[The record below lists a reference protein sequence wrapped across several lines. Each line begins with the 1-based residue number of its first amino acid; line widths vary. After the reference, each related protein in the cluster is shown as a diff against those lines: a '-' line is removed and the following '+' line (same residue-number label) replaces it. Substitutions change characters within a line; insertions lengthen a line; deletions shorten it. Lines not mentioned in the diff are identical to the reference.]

1 MSVYVLFAIVLFFI
15 GTLIKSYRAIFI
27 LYPYINKPVKPYFR
41 SAFIGFL
48 IDFIFPFRISDFVRT
63 FYFSRLTKTSFRMSL
78 SLAFIERVFDLILAF
93 FILLFFNIKS
103 ISILSLFIF
112 SMSIFLFCNS
122 KILKK
127 IYYLTVS
134 IFNDSIKSFL
144 LGFYWALYRLKI
156 ELIDNRKK
164 LLIFSSLSVF
174 MWIFNIFS
182 VIILKLAIKDISL
195 SELIL
200 HQFTDLTSAG
210 IIKSLY
216 TFKGIDLANYIIYL
230 TAPNIIIFMISFL
243 PFKEKDKKHYLKII
257 PFASNDIS
265 IPFFK
270 YYFNNKYSKN
280 DEAYYNM
287 TNDCAII
294 KDLSAASEAKTYL
307 MQDKDNKLFIRKI
320 ALADASIKLKSQF
333 EWLNK
338 NQNLPLPKILNS
350 IDKDNLFSYDMEYF
364 ANGETFF
371 TAIHYIEAN
380 NSFEIIKEIIDR
392 LNTNYLNCEKLD
404 NNKIIN
410 SIYKEHILN
419 NINFICSNPKYKDI
433 AKYEY
438 ITVNNKKLPNILN
451 MLEKLKY
458 FHFSLKH
465 DISYIHGD
473 LTIENILVDSNKNY
487 VIIDPA
493 PRYNNVF
500 AEYSKLFQSLHGK
513 YEYVKGLDN
522 FLVEKNNI
530 EYPDYSTLKYNE
542 IFNLL
547 KNYIKD
553 KFGTLELKII
563 YFYEAICYIRAM
575 GYMIK
580 LNKKNSILML
590 ALAGL
595 ALEEWSKL

>member
-1 MSVYVLFAIVLFFI
+1 MSVYVLFAIILFFI
-15 GTLIKSYRAIFI
+15 GTLIKSYRAIYI
-27 LYPYINKPVKPYFR
+27 LYPYINKPIKPYFR

-48 IDFIFPFRISDFVRT
+48 IDFIFPFRISDLVRT

-103 ISILSLFIF
+103 ISILLLFIF

-127 IYYLTVS
+127 IYYLIVS

-164 LLIFSSLSVF
+164 LLIFSLLSVF

-182 VIILKLAIKDISL
+182 VIVLKSAIKDINL

-216 TFKGIDLANYIIYL
+216 TFKGIDLTNYIIYL
-230 TAPNIIIFMISFL
+230 TIPNIIIFIISFL
-243 PFKEKDKKHYLKII
+243 PFKEKDKKYYLKII

-320 ALADASIKLKSQF
+320 ALAEASIKLKLQF

-338 NQNLPLPKILNS
+338 NQNLPLPKIFNS
-350 IDKDNLFSYDMEYF
+350 VDKDNLFSYDMEYF

-371 TAIHYIEAN
+371 TAIHYFSVEKSLKTLNEILNSLNKSYITIN
-380 NSFEIIKEIIDR
+380 NDNKYYNNLF
-392 LNTNYLNCEKLD
+392 YEKY
-404 NNKIIN
+404 IN
-410 SIYKEHILN
+410 N
-419 NINFICSNPKYKDI
+419 NINISLSNLQIKYLQKYDNFFVNDI
-433 AKYEY
+433 E
-438 ITVNNKKLPNILN
+438 VPNILN
-451 MLEKLKY
+451 LNEKLKLY
-458 FHFSLKH
+458 NSNLNY
-465 DISYIHGD
+465 DIKNIHGD
-473 LTIENILVDSNKNY
+473 LTIENILVDTNGNY
-487 VIIDPA
+487 IIIDPS
-493 PRYNNVF
+493 PMYNNIF

-513 YEYVKGLDN
+513 YEYLKN
-522 FLVEKNNI
+522 SNSWSIEKNSI
-530 EYPDYSTLKYNE
+530 KYADYSTQKYLD
-542 IFNLL
+542 IF
-547 KNYIKD
+547 NYIKQFIVD
-553 KFGTLELKII
+553 NYGNEGLKAT
-563 YFYEAICYIRAM
+563 YFYEAVCHLRTLS
-575 GYMIK
+575 YMVR
-580 LNKKNSILML
+580 LNKNNSILML
-590 ALAGL
+590 ALSGL
-595 ALEEWSKL
+595 ALNEWSKL

>member
-1 MSVYVLFAIVLFFI
+1 MSVYVLFAIILFFI
-15 GTLIKSYRAIFI
+15 GTLIKSYRAIYI
-27 LYPYINKPVKPYFR
+27 LYPYINKPIKPYFR

-48 IDFIFPFRISDFVRT
+48 IDFIFPFRISDLVRT

-103 ISILSLFIF
+103 ISILLLFIF

-127 IYYLTVS
+127 IYYLIVS

-164 LLIFSSLSVF
+164 LLIFSLLSVF

-182 VIILKLAIKDISL
+182 VIVLKSAIKDINL

-230 TAPNIIIFMISFL
+230 TIPNIIIFIISFM
-243 PFKEKDKKHYLKII
+243 PFKEKDKKYYLKII

-320 ALADASIKLKSQF
+320 ALAEASIKLKLQF

-338 NQNLPLPKILNS
+338 NQNLPLPKIFNS
-350 IDKDNLFSYDMEYF
+350 VDKDNLFSYDMEYF

-371 TAIHYIEAN
+371 TAIHYFSVEKSLKTLNEILNSLNKSYITIN
-380 NSFEIIKEIIDR
+380 NDNKYYNNLF
-392 LNTNYLNCEKLD
+392 YEKY
-404 NNKIIN
+404 IN
-410 SIYKEHILN
+410 N
-419 NINFICSNPKYKDI
+419 NINISLSNLQIKYLQKYDNFFVNDI
-433 AKYEY
+433 E
-438 ITVNNKKLPNILN
+438 VPNILN
-451 MLEKLKY
+451 LNEYLKLY
-458 FHFSLKH
+458 NSNLNY
-465 DISYIHGD
+465 DIKNIHGD
-473 LTIENILVDSNKNY
+473 LTIENILVDTNGNY
-487 VIIDPA
+487 IIIDPS
-493 PRYNNVF
+493 PMYNNIF

-513 YEYVKGLDN
+513 YEYLKN
-522 FLVEKNNI
+522 SNSWSIEKNSI
-530 EYPDYSTLKYNE
+530 KYADYSTQKYSD
-542 IFNLL
+542 IF
-547 KNYIKD
+547 NYIKQFIVD
-553 KFGTLELKII
+553 NYGNEGLKAT
-563 YFYEAICYIRAM
+563 YFYESVCHLRTLS
-575 GYMIK
+575 YMVR
-580 LNKKNSILML
+580 LNKNNSVLML
-590 ALAGL
+590 ALSGL
-595 ALEEWSKL
+595 ALNEWSKL

>member
-1 MSVYVLFAIVLFFI
+1 MSVYVLFAIILFFI
-15 GTLIKSYRAIFI
+15 GTLIKSYRAIYI
-27 LYPYINKPVKPYFR
+27 LYPYINKPIKPYFR

-48 IDFIFPFRISDFVRT
+48 IDFIFPFRISDLVRT

-103 ISILSLFIF
+103 ISILLLFIF

-127 IYYLTVS
+127 IYYLIVS

-164 LLIFSSLSVF
+164 LLIFSLLSVF

-182 VIILKLAIKDISL
+182 VIVLKSAMKDINL

-216 TFKGIDLANYIIYL
+216 TFNGIDLANYIIYL
-230 TAPNIIIFMISFL
+230 TIPNIIIFIISFM
-243 PFKEKDKKHYLKII
+243 PFKEKDKKYYLKII

-320 ALADASIKLKSQF
+320 ALAEASIKLKLQF

-338 NQNLPLPKILNS
+338 NQNLPLPKIFNS
-350 IDKDNLFSYDMEYF
+350 VDKDNLFSYDMEYF

-371 TAIHYIEAN
+371 TAIHYFSVEKSLKTLNEILNSLNKSYITIN
-380 NSFEIIKEIIDR
+380 NDNKYYNNLF
-392 LNTNYLNCEKLD
+392 YEKY
-404 NNKIIN
+404 IN
-410 SIYKEHILN
+410 N
-419 NINFICSNPKYKDI
+419 NINISLSNLQIKYLQKYDNFFVNDI
-433 AKYEY
+433 E
-438 ITVNNKKLPNILN
+438 VPNILN
-451 MLEKLKY
+451 LNEYLKLY
-458 FHFSLKH
+458 NSNLNY
-465 DISYIHGD
+465 DIKNIHGD
-473 LTIENILVDSNKNY
+473 LTIENILVDTNGNY
-487 VIIDPA
+487 IIIDPS
-493 PRYNNVF
+493 PMYNNIF

-513 YEYVKGLDN
+513 YEYLKN
-522 FLVEKNNI
+522 SNSWSIEKNSI
-530 EYPDYSTLKYNE
+530 KYADYSTQKYSD
-542 IFNLL
+542 IF
-547 KNYIKD
+547 NYIKQFIVD
-553 KFGTLELKII
+553 NYGNEGLKAT
-563 YFYEAICYIRAM
+563 YFYEAVCHLRTLS
-575 GYMIK
+575 YMVR
-580 LNKKNSILML
+580 LNKNNSILML
-590 ALAGL
+590 ALSGL
-595 ALEEWSKL
+595 ALNEWSKL

>member
-1 MSVYVLFAIVLFFI
+1 MSVYVLFAIILFFI
-15 GTLIKSYRAIFI
+15 GTLIKSYRAIYI
-27 LYPYINKPVKPYFR
+27 LYPYINKPIKPYFR

-48 IDFIFPFRISDFVRT
+48 IDFIFPFRISDLVRT

-103 ISILSLFIF
+103 ISILLLFIF

-127 IYYLTVS
+127 IYYLIVS

-164 LLIFSSLSVF
+164 LLIFSLLSVF

-182 VIILKLAIKDISL
+182 VIVLKSAIKDINL

-216 TFKGIDLANYIIYL
+216 TFNGIDLANYIIYL
-230 TAPNIIIFMISFL
+230 TIPNIIIFIISFM
-243 PFKEKDKKHYLKII
+243 PFKEKDKKYYLKII

-320 ALADASIKLKSQF
+320 ALAEASIKLKLQF

-338 NQNLPLPKILNS
+338 NQNLPLPKIFNS
-350 IDKDNLFSYDMEYF
+350 VDKDNLFSYDMEYF

-371 TAIHYIEAN
+371 TAIHYFSVEKSLKTLNEILNSLNKSYITIN
-380 NSFEIIKEIIDR
+380 NDNKYYNNLF
-392 LNTNYLNCEKLD
+392 YEKY
-404 NNKIIN
+404 IN
-410 SIYKEHILN
+410 N
-419 NINFICSNPKYKDI
+419 NINISLSNLQIKYLQKYDNFFVNDI
-433 AKYEY
+433 E
-438 ITVNNKKLPNILN
+438 VPNILN
-451 MLEKLKY
+451 LNEKLKLY
-458 FHFSLKH
+458 NSNLNY
-465 DISYIHGD
+465 DIKNIHGD
-473 LTIENILVDSNKNY
+473 LTIENILVDTNGNY
-487 VIIDPA
+487 IIIDPS
-493 PRYNNVF
+493 PMYNNIF

-513 YEYVKGLDN
+513 YEYLKN
-522 FLVEKNNI
+522 SNSWSIEKNSI
-530 EYPDYSTLKYNE
+530 KYADYSTQKYSD
-542 IFNLL
+542 IF
-547 KNYIKD
+547 NYIKQFIVD
-553 KFGTLELKII
+553 NYGNEGLKAT
-563 YFYEAICYIRAM
+563 YFYEAVCHLRTLS
-575 GYMIK
+575 YMVR
-580 LNKKNSILML
+580 LNKNNSVLML
-590 ALAGL
+590 ALSGL
-595 ALEEWSKL
+595 ALNEWSKL

>member
-1 MSVYVLFAIVLFFI
+1 MSVYVLFAIILFFI
-15 GTLIKSYRAIFI
+15 GTLIKSYRAIYI
-27 LYPYINKPVKPYFR
+27 LYPYINKPIKPYFR

-48 IDFIFPFRISDFVRT
+48 IDFIFPFRISDLVRT
-63 FYFSRLTKTSFRMSL
+63 FYFLRLTKTSFRMSL

-103 ISILSLFIF
+103 ISILLLFIF

-127 IYYLTVS
+127 IYYLIVS

-164 LLIFSSLSVF
+164 LLIFSLLSVF

-182 VIILKLAIKDISL
+182 VIVLKSAIKDINL

-230 TAPNIIIFMISFL
+230 TIPNIIIFIISFM
-243 PFKEKDKKHYLKII
+243 PFKEKDKKYYLKII

-320 ALADASIKLKSQF
+320 ALAEASIKLKLQF

-338 NQNLPLPKILNS
+338 NQNLPLPKIFNS
-350 IDKDNLFSYDMEYF
+350 VDKDNLFSYDMEYF

-371 TAIHYIEAN
+371 TAIHYFSVEKSLKTLNEILNSLNKSYITIN
-380 NSFEIIKEIIDR
+380 NDNKYYNNLF
-392 LNTNYLNCEKLD
+392 YEKY
-404 NNKIIN
+404 IN
-410 SIYKEHILN
+410 N
-419 NINFICSNPKYKDI
+419 NINISLSNLQIKYLQKYDNFFVNDI
-433 AKYEY
+433 E
-438 ITVNNKKLPNILN
+438 VPNILN
-451 MLEKLKY
+451 LNEKLKLY
-458 FHFSLKH
+458 NSNLNY
-465 DISYIHGD
+465 DIKNIHGD
-473 LTIENILVDSNKNY
+473 LTIENILVDTNGNY
-487 VIIDPA
+487 IIIDPS
-493 PRYNNVF
+493 PMYNNIF

-513 YEYVKGLDN
+513 YEYLKN
-522 FLVEKNNI
+522 SNSWSIEKNSI
-530 EYPDYSTLKYNE
+530 KYADYSTQKYSD
-542 IFNLL
+542 IF
-547 KNYIKD
+547 NYIKQFIVD
-553 KFGTLELKII
+553 NYGNEGLKAT
-563 YFYEAICYIRAM
+563 YFYEAVCHLRTLS
-575 GYMIK
+575 YMVR
-580 LNKKNSILML
+580 LNKNNSVLML
-590 ALAGL
+590 ALSGL
-595 ALEEWSKL
+595 ALNEWSKL

>member
-1 MSVYVLFAIVLFFI
+1 MSVYVLFAIILFFI
-15 GTLIKSYRAIFI
+15 GTLIKSYRAIYV
-27 LYPYINKPVKPYFR
+27 LYPYINKPIKPYFR

-48 IDFIFPFRISDFVRT
+48 IDFIFPFRISDLVRT

-103 ISILSLFIF
+103 ISILLLFIF

-127 IYYLTVS
+127 IYYLIVS

-164 LLIFSSLSVF
+164 LLIFSLLSVF

-182 VIILKLAIKDISL
+182 VIVLKSAIKDINL

-230 TAPNIIIFMISFL
+230 TIPNIIIFIISFM
-243 PFKEKDKKHYLKII
+243 PFKEKDKKYYLKII

-320 ALADASIKLKSQF
+320 ALAEASIKLKLQF

-338 NQNLPLPKILNS
+338 NQNLPLPKIFNS
-350 IDKDNLFSYDMEYF
+350 VDKDNLFSYDMEYF

-371 TAIHYIEAN
+371 TAIHYFSVEKSLKTLNEILNSLNKSYITIN
-380 NSFEIIKEIIDR
+380 NDNKYYNNLF
-392 LNTNYLNCEKLD
+392 YEKY
-404 NNKIIN
+404 IN
-410 SIYKEHILN
+410 N
-419 NINFICSNPKYKDI
+419 NINISLSNLQIKYLQKCDNFFVNDI
-433 AKYEY
+433 E
-438 ITVNNKKLPNILN
+438 VPNILN
-451 MLEKLKY
+451 LNEYLKLY
-458 FHFSLKH
+458 NSNLNY
-465 DISYIHGD
+465 DIKNIHGD
-473 LTIENILVDSNKNY
+473 LTIENILVDTNGNY
-487 VIIDPA
+487 IIIDPS
-493 PRYNNVF
+493 PMYNNIF

-513 YEYVKGLDN
+513 YEYVKSLDN
-522 FLVEKNNI
+522 FLVEQNNI

>member
-1 MSVYVLFAIVLFFI
+1 MSVYVLFAIILFFI
-15 GTLIKSYRAIFI
+15 GTLIKSYRAIYI
-27 LYPYINKPVKPYFR
+27 LYPYINKPIKPYFR

-48 IDFIFPFRISDFVRT
+48 IDFIFPFRISDLVRT

-103 ISILSLFIF
+103 ISILLLFIF
-112 SMSIFLFCNS
+112 SMYIFLFCNS

-127 IYYLTVS
+127 IYYLIVS

-164 LLIFSSLSVF
+164 LLIFSLLSVF

-182 VIILKLAIKDISL
+182 VIVLKSAIKDINL

-230 TAPNIIIFMISFL
+230 TIPNIIIFIISFM
-243 PFKEKDKKHYLKII
+243 PFKEKDKKYYLKII

-320 ALADASIKLKSQF
+320 ALAEASIKLKLQF

-338 NQNLPLPKILNS
+338 NQNLPLPKIFNS
-350 IDKDNLFSYDMEYF
+350 VDKDNLFSYDMEYF

-371 TAIHYIEAN
+371 TAIHYFSVEKSLKTLNEILNSLNKSYITIN
-380 NSFEIIKEIIDR
+380 NDNKYYNNLF
-392 LNTNYLNCEKLD
+392 YEKY
-404 NNKIIN
+404 IN
-410 SIYKEHILN
+410 N
-419 NINFICSNPKYKDI
+419 NINISLSNLQIKYLQKYDNFFVNDI
-433 AKYEY
+433 E
-438 ITVNNKKLPNILN
+438 VPNILN
-451 MLEKLKY
+451 LNEYLKLY
-458 FHFSLKH
+458 NSNLNY
-465 DISYIHGD
+465 DIKNIHGD
-473 LTIENILVDSNKNY
+473 LTIENILVDTNGNY
-487 VIIDPA
+487 IIIDPS
-493 PRYNNVF
+493 PIYNNIF

-513 YEYVKGLDN
+513 YEYLKN
-522 FLVEKNNI
+522 SNSWSIEKNSI
-530 EYPDYSTLKYNE
+530 KYADYSTQKYSD
-542 IFNLL
+542 IF
-547 KNYIKD
+547 NYIKQFIVD
-553 KFGTLELKII
+553 NYGNEGLKTT
-563 YFYEAICYIRAM
+563 YFYEAVCHLRTLS
-575 GYMIK
+575 YMVR
-580 LNKKNSILML
+580 LNKNNSVLML
-590 ALAGL
+590 ALSGL
-595 ALEEWSKL
+595 ALNEWSKL

>member
-1 MSVYVLFAIVLFFI
+1 MSVYVLFAIILFFI
-15 GTLIKSYRAIFI
+15 GTLIKSYRAIYI
-27 LYPYINKPVKPYFR
+27 LYPYINKPIKPYFR

-48 IDFIFPFRISDFVRT
+48 IDFIFPFRISDLVRT

-103 ISILSLFIF
+103 ISILLLFIF

-127 IYYLTVS
+127 IYYLIVS

-144 LGFYWALYRLKI
+144 LGFYWALYRLKT

-164 LLIFSSLSVF
+164 LLIFSLLSVF

-182 VIILKLAIKDISL
+182 VIVLKSAIKDINL

-230 TAPNIIIFMISFL
+230 TIPNIIIFIISFL
-243 PFKEKDKKHYLKII
+243 PFKEKDKKYYLKII

-320 ALADASIKLKSQF
+320 ALAEASIKLKLQF

-338 NQNLPLPKILNS
+338 NQNLPLPKIFNS
-350 IDKDNLFSYDMEYF
+350 VDKDNLFSYDMEYF

-371 TAIHYIEAN
+371 TAIHYFSVEKSLKTLNEILNSLNKSYITIN
-380 NSFEIIKEIIDR
+380 NDNKYYNNLF
-392 LNTNYLNCEKLD
+392 YEKY
-404 NNKIIN
+404 IN
-410 SIYKEHILN
+410 N
-419 NINFICSNPKYKDI
+419 NINISLSNLQIKYLQKYDNFFVNDI
-433 AKYEY
+433 E
-438 ITVNNKKLPNILN
+438 VPNILN
-451 MLEKLKY
+451 LNEKLKLY
-458 FHFSLKH
+458 NSNLNY
-465 DISYIHGD
+465 DIKNIHGD
-473 LTIENILVDSNKNY
+473 LTIENILVDTNGNY
-487 VIIDPA
+487 IIIDPS
-493 PRYNNVF
+493 PMYNNIF

-513 YEYVKGLDN
+513 YEYLKN
-522 FLVEKNNI
+522 SNSWSIEKNSI
-530 EYPDYSTLKYNE
+530 KYADYSTQKYLD
-542 IFNLL
+542 IF
-547 KNYIKD
+547 NYIKQFIVD
-553 KFGTLELKII
+553 NYGNEGLKAT
-563 YFYEAICYIRAM
+563 YFYEAVCHLRTLS
-575 GYMIK
+575 YMVR
-580 LNKKNSILML
+580 LNKNNSILML
-590 ALAGL
+590 ALSGL
-595 ALEEWSKL
+595 ALNEWSKL

>member
-1 MSVYVLFAIVLFFI
+1 MSVYVLFAIILFFI
-15 GTLIKSYRAIFI
+15 GTLIKSYRAIYI
-27 LYPYINKPVKPYFR
+27 LYPYINKPIKPYFR

-48 IDFIFPFRISDFVRT
+48 IDFIFPFRISDLVRT

-103 ISILSLFIF
+103 ISILLLFIF

-127 IYYLTVS
+127 IYYLIVS

-156 ELIDNRKK
+156 ELIGNRKK
-164 LLIFSSLSVF
+164 LLIFSLLSVF

-182 VIILKLAIKDISL
+182 VIVLKSAIKDINL

-230 TAPNIIIFMISFL
+230 TIPNIIIFIISFM
-243 PFKEKDKKHYLKII
+243 PFKEKDKKYYLKII

-320 ALADASIKLKSQF
+320 ALAEASIKLKLQF

-338 NQNLPLPKILNS
+338 NQNLPLPKIFNS
-350 IDKDNLFSYDMEYF
+350 VDKDNLFSYDMEYF

-371 TAIHYIEAN
+371 TAIHYFSVEKSLKTLNEILNSLNKSYITIN
-380 NSFEIIKEIIDR
+380 NDNKYYNNLF
-392 LNTNYLNCEKLD
+392 YEKY
-404 NNKIIN
+404 IN
-410 SIYKEHILN
+410 N
-419 NINFICSNPKYKDI
+419 NINISLSNLQIKYLQKYDNFFVNDI
-433 AKYEY
+433 E
-438 ITVNNKKLPNILN
+438 VPNILN
-451 MLEKLKY
+451 LNEYLKLY
-458 FHFSLKH
+458 NSNLNY
-465 DISYIHGD
+465 DIKNIHGD
-473 LTIENILVDSNKNY
+473 LTIENILVDTNGNY
-487 VIIDPA
+487 IIIDPS
-493 PRYNNVF
+493 PMYNNIF

-513 YEYVKGLDN
+513 YEYLKN
-522 FLVEKNNI
+522 SNSWSIEKNSI
-530 EYPDYSTLKYNE
+530 KYADYSTQKYSD
-542 IFNLL
+542 IF
-547 KNYIKD
+547 NYIKQFIVD
-553 KFGTLELKII
+553 NYGNEGLKTT
-563 YFYEAICYIRAM
+563 YFYEAVCHLRTLS
-575 GYMIK
+575 YMVR
-580 LNKKNSILML
+580 LNKNNSVLML
-590 ALAGL
+590 ALSGL
-595 ALEEWSKL
+595 ALNEWSKL

>member
-1 MSVYVLFAIVLFFI
+1 MSVYVLFAIILFFI
-15 GTLIKSYRAIFI
+15 GTLIKSYRAIYI
-27 LYPYINKPVKPYFR
+27 LYPYINKPIKPYFR

-48 IDFIFPFRISDFVRT
+48 IDFIFPFRISDLVRT

-103 ISILSLFIF
+103 ISILLLFIF

-127 IYYLTVS
+127 IYYLIVS

-164 LLIFSSLSVF
+164 LLIFSLLSVF

-182 VIILKLAIKDISL
+182 VIVLKSAIKDINL

-230 TAPNIIIFMISFL
+230 TIPNIIIFIISFM
-243 PFKEKDKKHYLKII
+243 PFKEKDKKYYLKII

-320 ALADASIKLKSQF
+320 ALAEASIKLKLQF

-338 NQNLPLPKILNS
+338 NQNLPLPKIFNS
-350 IDKDNLFSYDMEYF
+350 VDKDNLFSYDMEYF

-371 TAIHYIEAN
+371 TAIHYFSVEKSLKTLNEILNSLNKSYITIN
-380 NSFEIIKEIIDR
+380 NDNKYYNNLF
-392 LNTNYLNCEKLD
+392 YEKY
-404 NNKIIN
+404 IN
-410 SIYKEHILN
+410 N
-419 NINFICSNPKYKDI
+419 NINISLSNLQIKYLQKYDNFFVNDI
-433 AKYEY
+433 E
-438 ITVNNKKLPNILN
+438 VPNILN
-451 MLEKLKY
+451 LNEYLKLY
-458 FHFSLKH
+458 NSNLNY
-465 DISYIHGD
+465 DIKNIHGD
-473 LTIENILVDSNKNY
+473 LTIENILVDTNGNY
-487 VIIDPA
+487 IIIDPS
-493 PRYNNVF
+493 PMYNNIF

-513 YEYVKGLDN
+513 YEYLKN
-522 FLVEKNNI
+522 SNSWSIEKNSI
-530 EYPDYSTLKYNE
+530 KYADYSTQKYSD
-542 IFNLL
+542 IF
-547 KNYIKD
+547 NYIKQFIVD
-553 KFGTLELKII
+553 NYGNEGLKAT
-563 YFYEAICYIRAM
+563 YFYEAVCHLRTLS
-575 GYMIK
+575 YMVR
-580 LNKKNSILML
+580 LNKNNSVLML
-590 ALAGL
+590 ALSGL
-595 ALEEWSKL
+595 ALNEWSKL

>member
-1 MSVYVLFAIVLFFI
+1 MSVYVLFAIILFFI
-15 GTLIKSYRAIFI
+15 GTLIKSYRAIYI
-27 LYPYINKPVKPYFR
+27 LYPYINKPIKPYFR

-48 IDFIFPFRISDFVRT
+48 IDFIFPFRISDLVRT

-103 ISILSLFIF
+103 ISILLLFIF

-127 IYYLTVS
+127 IYYLIVS

-164 LLIFSSLSVF
+164 LLIFSLLSVF

-182 VIILKLAIKDISL
+182 VIVLKSAIKDINL

-230 TAPNIIIFMISFL
+230 TIPNIIIFIISFM
-243 PFKEKDKKHYLKII
+243 PFKEKDKKYYLKII

-320 ALADASIKLKSQF
+320 ALADASIKLKLQF

-338 NQNLPLPKILNS
+338 NQNLPLPKIFNS
-350 IDKDNLFSYDMEYF
+350 VDKDNLFSYDMEYF

-371 TAIHYIEAN
+371 TAIHYFSVEKSLKTLNEILNSLNKSYITIN
-380 NSFEIIKEIIDR
+380 NDNKYYNNLF
-392 LNTNYLNCEKLD
+392 YEKY
-404 NNKIIN
+404 IN
-410 SIYKEHILN
+410 N
-419 NINFICSNPKYKDI
+419 NINISLSNLQIKYLQKYDNFFVNDI
-433 AKYEY
+433 E
-438 ITVNNKKLPNILN
+438 VPNILN
-451 MLEKLKY
+451 LNEKLKLY
-458 FHFSLKH
+458 NSNLNY
-465 DISYIHGD
+465 DIKNIHGD
-473 LTIENILVDSNKNY
+473 LTIENILVDTNGNY
-487 VIIDPA
+487 IIIDPS
-493 PRYNNVF
+493 PMYNNIF

-513 YEYVKGLDN
+513 YEYLKN
-522 FLVEKNNI
+522 SNSWSIEKNSI
-530 EYPDYSTLKYNE
+530 KYADYSTQKYLD
-542 IFNLL
+542 IF
-547 KNYIKD
+547 NYIKQFIVD
-553 KFGTLELKII
+553 NYGNEGLKAT
-563 YFYEAICYIRAM
+563 YFYEAVCHLRTLS
-575 GYMIK
+575 YMVR
-580 LNKKNSILML
+580 LNKNNSILML
-590 ALAGL
+590 ALSGL
-595 ALEEWSKL
+595 ALNEWSKL

>member
-1 MSVYVLFAIVLFFI
+1 MSVYVLFAIILFFI
-15 GTLIKSYRAIFI
+15 GTLIKSYRAIYI
-27 LYPYINKPVKPYFR
+27 LYPYINKPIKPYFR

-48 IDFIFPFRISDFVRT
+48 IDFIFPFRISDLVRT

-78 SLAFIERVFDLILAF
+78 SLAFIERVFDLILVF

-103 ISILSLFIF
+103 ISILLLFIF

-127 IYYLTVS
+127 IYYLIVS

-164 LLIFSSLSVF
+164 LLIFSLLSVF

-182 VIILKLAIKDISL
+182 VIVLKSAIKDINL

-230 TAPNIIIFMISFL
+230 TIPNIIIFIISFM
-243 PFKEKDKKHYLKII
+243 PFKEKDKKYYLKII

-320 ALADASIKLKSQF
+320 ALAEASIKLKLQF

-338 NQNLPLPKILNS
+338 NQNLPLPKIFNS
-350 IDKDNLFSYDMEYF
+350 VDKDNLFSYDMEYF

-371 TAIHYIEAN
+371 TAIHYFSVEKSLKTLNEILNSLNKSYITIN
-380 NSFEIIKEIIDR
+380 NDNKYYNNLF
-392 LNTNYLNCEKLD
+392 YEKY
-404 NNKIIN
+404 IN
-410 SIYKEHILN
+410 N
-419 NINFICSNPKYKDI
+419 NINISLSNLQIKYLQKYDNFFVNDI
-433 AKYEY
+433 E
-438 ITVNNKKLPNILN
+438 VPNILN
-451 MLEKLKY
+451 LNEKLKLY
-458 FHFSLKH
+458 NSNLNY
-465 DISYIHGD
+465 DIKNIHGD
-473 LTIENILVDSNKNY
+473 LTIENILVDTNGNY
-487 VIIDPA
+487 IIIDPS
-493 PRYNNVF
+493 PMYNNIF

-513 YEYVKGLDN
+513 YEYLKN
-522 FLVEKNNI
+522 SNSWSIEKNSI
-530 EYPDYSTLKYNE
+530 KYADYSTQKYSD
-542 IFNLL
+542 IF
-547 KNYIKD
+547 NYIKQFIVD
-553 KFGTLELKII
+553 NYGNEGLKAT
-563 YFYEAICYIRAM
+563 YFYEAVCHLRTLS
-575 GYMIK
+575 YMVR
-580 LNKKNSILML
+580 LNKNNSVLML
-590 ALAGL
+590 ALSGL
-595 ALEEWSKL
+595 ALNEWSKL

>member
-1 MSVYVLFAIVLFFI
+1 MSVYVLFAIILFFI
-15 GTLIKSYRAIFI
+15 GTLIKSYRAIYI
-27 LYPYINKPVKPYFR
+27 LYPYINKPIKPYFR

-48 IDFIFPFRISDFVRT
+48 IDFIFPFRISDLVRT

-103 ISILSLFIF
+103 ISILLLFIF

-127 IYYLTVS
+127 IYYLIVS

-164 LLIFSSLSVF
+164 LLIFSLLSVF

-182 VIILKLAIKDISL
+182 VIVLKSAIKDINL

-230 TAPNIIIFMISFL
+230 TIPNIIIFIISFM
-243 PFKEKDKKHYLKII
+243 PFKEKDKKYYLKII

-320 ALADASIKLKSQF
+320 ALAEASIKLKLQF

-338 NQNLPLPKILNS
+338 NQNLPLPKIFNS
-350 IDKDNLFSYDMEYF
+350 VDKDNLFSYDMEYF

-371 TAIHYIEAN
+371 TAIHYFSVEKSLKTLNEILNSLNKSYITIN
-380 NSFEIIKEIIDR
+380 NDNKYYNNLF
-392 LNTNYLNCEKLD
+392 YEKY
-404 NNKIIN
+404 IN
-410 SIYKEHILN
+410 N
-419 NINFICSNPKYKDI
+419 NINISLSNLQIKYLQKYDNFFVNDI
-433 AKYEY
+433 E
-438 ITVNNKKLPNILN
+438 VPNILN
-451 MLEKLKY
+451 LNEKLKLY
-458 FHFSLKH
+458 NSNLNY
-465 DISYIHGD
+465 DIKNIHGD
-473 LTIENILVDSNKNY
+473 LTIENILVDTNGNY
-487 VIIDPA
+487 IIIEASPM
-493 PRYNNVF
+493 YNNIF

-513 YEYVKGLDN
+513 YEYLKN
-522 FLVEKNNI
+522 SNSWSIEKNSI
-530 EYPDYSTLKYNE
+530 KYADYSTQKYSD
-542 IFNLL
+542 IF
-547 KNYIKD
+547 NYIKQFIVD
-553 KFGTLELKII
+553 NYGNEGLKAT
-563 YFYEAICYIRAM
+563 YFYEAVCHLRTLS
-575 GYMIK
+575 YMVR
-580 LNKKNSILML
+580 LNKNNSVLML
-590 ALAGL
+590 ALSGL
-595 ALEEWSKL
+595 ALNEWSKL

>member
-1 MSVYVLFAIVLFFI
+1 MSVYVLFAIILFFI
-15 GTLIKSYRAIFI
+15 GTLIKSYRAIYI
-27 LYPYINKPVKPYFR
+27 LYPYINKPIKPYFR

-48 IDFIFPFRISDFVRT
+48 IDFIFPFRISDLVRT

-103 ISILSLFIF
+103 ISILLLFIF

-127 IYYLTVS
+127 IYYLIVS

-164 LLIFSSLSVF
+164 LLIFSLLSVF

-182 VIILKLAIKDISL
+182 VIVLKSAIKDINL

-216 TFKGIDLANYIIYL
+216 TFKGIDLTNYIIYL
-230 TAPNIIIFMISFL
+230 TIPNIIIFIISFM
-243 PFKEKDKKHYLKII
+243 PFKEKDKKYYLKII

-320 ALADASIKLKSQF
+320 ALAEASIKLKLQF

-338 NQNLPLPKILNS
+338 NQNLPLPKIFNS
-350 IDKDNLFSYDMEYF
+350 VDKDNLFSYDMEYF

-371 TAIHYIEAN
+371 TAIHYFSVEKSLKTLNEILNSLNKSYITIN
-380 NSFEIIKEIIDR
+380 NDNKYYNNLF
-392 LNTNYLNCEKLD
+392 YEKY
-404 NNKIIN
+404 IN
-410 SIYKEHILN
+410 N
-419 NINFICSNPKYKDI
+419 NINISLSNLQIKYLQKYDNFFVNDI
-433 AKYEY
+433 E
-438 ITVNNKKLPNILN
+438 VPNILN
-451 MLEKLKY
+451 LNEYLKLY
-458 FHFSLKH
+458 NSNLNY
-465 DISYIHGD
+465 DIKNIHGD
-473 LTIENILVDSNKNY
+473 LTIENILVDTNGNY
-487 VIIDPA
+487 IIIDPS
-493 PRYNNVF
+493 PMYNNIF

-513 YEYVKGLDN
+513 YEYLKN
-522 FLVEKNNI
+522 SNSWSIEKNSI
-530 EYPDYSTLKYNE
+530 KYADYSTQKYSD
-542 IFNLL
+542 IF
-547 KNYIKD
+547 NYIKQFIVD
-553 KFGTLELKII
+553 NYGNEGLKAT
-563 YFYEAICYIRAM
+563 YFYEAVCHLRTLS
-575 GYMIK
+575 YMVR
-580 LNKKNSILML
+580 LNKNNSVLML
-590 ALAGL
+590 ALSGL
-595 ALEEWSKL
+595 ALNEWSKL

>member
-1 MSVYVLFAIVLFFI
+1 MSVYVLFAIILFFI
-15 GTLIKSYRAIFI
+15 GTLIKSYRAIYI
-27 LYPYINKPVKPYFR
+27 LYPYINKPIKPYFR

-48 IDFIFPFRISDFVRT
+48 IDFIFPFRISDLVRT

-103 ISILSLFIF
+103 ISILLLFIF

-127 IYYLTVS
+127 IYYLIVS

-164 LLIFSSLSVF
+164 LLIFSLLSVF

-182 VIILKLAIKDISL
+182 VIVLKSAIKDINL

-230 TAPNIIIFMISFL
+230 TIPNIIIFIISFM
-243 PFKEKDKKHYLKII
+243 PFKEKDKKYYLKII

-320 ALADASIKLKSQF
+320 ALAEASIKLKLQF

-338 NQNLPLPKILNS
+338 NQNLPLPKIFNS
-350 IDKDNLFSYDMEYF
+350 VDKDNLFSYGMEYF

-371 TAIHYIEAN
+371 TAIHYFSVEKSLKTLNEILNSLNKSYITIN
-380 NSFEIIKEIIDR
+380 NDNKYYNNLF
-392 LNTNYLNCEKLD
+392 YEKY
-404 NNKIIN
+404 IN
-410 SIYKEHILN
+410 N
-419 NINFICSNPKYKDI
+419 NINISLSNLQIKYLQKYDNFFVNDI
-433 AKYEY
+433 E
-438 ITVNNKKLPNILN
+438 VPNILN
-451 MLEKLKY
+451 LNEYLKLY
-458 FHFSLKH
+458 NSNLNY
-465 DISYIHGD
+465 DIKNIHGD
-473 LTIENILVDSNKNY
+473 LTIENILVDTNGNY
-487 VIIDPA
+487 IIIDPS
-493 PRYNNVF
+493 PMYNNIF

-513 YEYVKGLDN
+513 YEYLKN
-522 FLVEKNNI
+522 SNSWSIEKNSI
-530 EYPDYSTLKYNE
+530 KYADYSTQKYSD
-542 IFNLL
+542 IF
-547 KNYIKD
+547 NYIKQFIVD
-553 KFGTLELKII
+553 NYGNEGLKAT
-563 YFYEAICYIRAM
+563 YFYEAVCHLRTLS
-575 GYMIK
+575 YMVR
-580 LNKKNSILML
+580 LNKNNSVLML
-590 ALAGL
+590 ALSGL
-595 ALEEWSKL
+595 ALNEWSKL

>member
-1 MSVYVLFAIVLFFI
+1 MSVYVLFAIILFFI
-15 GTLIKSYRAIFI
+15 GTLIKSYRAIYI
-27 LYPYINKPVKPYFR
+27 LYPYINKPIKPYFR

-48 IDFIFPFRISDFVRT
+48 IDFIFPFRISDLVRT

-103 ISILSLFIF
+103 ISILLLFIF

-127 IYYLTVS
+127 IYYLIVS

-164 LLIFSSLSVF
+164 LLIFSLLSVF

-182 VIILKLAIKDISL
+182 VIVLKSAIKDINL
-195 SELIL
+195 SKLIL

-230 TAPNIIIFMISFL
+230 TIPNIIIFIISFM
-243 PFKEKDKKHYLKII
+243 PFKEKDKKYYLKII

-320 ALADASIKLKSQF
+320 ALAEASIKLKLQF

-338 NQNLPLPKILNS
+338 NQNLPLPKIFNS
-350 IDKDNLFSYDMEYF
+350 VDKDNLFSYDMEYF

-392 LNTNYLNCEKLD
+392 LNINYLNFKKLD
-404 NNKIIN
+404 NNEIIN

-451 MLEKLKY
+451 MLEELKY

-473 LTIENILVDSNKNY
+473 LTIENILVDTNGNY
-487 VIIDPA
+487 IIIDPS
-493 PRYNNVF
+493 PMYNNIF

-513 YEYVKGLDN
+513 YEYLKN
-522 FLVEKNNI
+522 SNSWSIEKNSI
-530 EYPDYSTLKYNE
+530 KYADYSTQKYSD
-542 IFNLL
+542 IF
-547 KNYIKD
+547 NYIKQFIVD
-553 KFGTLELKII
+553 NYGNEGLKTT
-563 YFYEAICYIRAM
+563 YFYEAVCHLRTLS
-575 GYMIK
+575 YMVR
-580 LNKKNSILML
+580 LNKNNSVLML
-590 ALAGL
+590 ALSGL
-595 ALEEWSKL
+595 ALNEWSKL

>member
-1 MSVYVLFAIVLFFI
+1 MSVYVLFAIILFFI
-15 GTLIKSYRAIFI
+15 GTLIKSYRAIYI
-27 LYPYINKPVKPYFR
+27 LYPYINKPIKPYFR

-48 IDFIFPFRISDFVRT
+48 IDFIFPFRISDLVRT

-103 ISILSLFIF
+103 ISILLLFIF

-127 IYYLTVS
+127 IYYLIVS

-164 LLIFSSLSVF
+164 LLIFSLLSVF

-182 VIILKLAIKDISL
+182 VIVLKSAIKDIDL

-230 TAPNIIIFMISFL
+230 TIPNIIIFIISFM
-243 PFKEKDKKHYLKII
+243 PFKEKDKKYYLKII

-320 ALADASIKLKSQF
+320 ALAEASIKLKLQF

-338 NQNLPLPKILNS
+338 NQNLPLPKIFNS
-350 IDKDNLFSYDMEYF
+350 VDKDNLFSYDMEYF

-371 TAIHYIEAN
+371 TAIHYFSVEKSLKTLNEILNSLNKSYITIN
-380 NSFEIIKEIIDR
+380 NDNKYYNNLF
-392 LNTNYLNCEKLD
+392 YEKY
-404 NNKIIN
+404 IN
-410 SIYKEHILN
+410 N
-419 NINFICSNPKYKDI
+419 NINISLSNLQIKYLQKYDNFFVNDI
-433 AKYEY
+433 E
-438 ITVNNKKLPNILN
+438 VPNILN
-451 MLEKLKY
+451 LNEYLKLY
-458 FHFSLKH
+458 NSNLNY
-465 DISYIHGD
+465 DIKNIHGD
-473 LTIENILVDSNKNY
+473 LTIENILVDTNGNY
-487 VIIDPA
+487 IIIDPS
-493 PRYNNVF
+493 PMYNNIF

-513 YEYVKGLDN
+513 YEYLKN
-522 FLVEKNNI
+522 SNSWSIEKNSI
-530 EYPDYSTLKYNE
+530 KYADYSTQKYSD
-542 IFNLL
+542 IF
-547 KNYIKD
+547 NYIKQFIVD
-553 KFGTLELKII
+553 NYGNEGLKAT
-563 YFYEAICYIRAM
+563 YFYEAVCYLRTLS
-575 GYMIK
+575 YMVR
-580 LNKKNSILML
+580 LNKNNSVLML
-590 ALAGL
+590 ALSGL
-595 ALEEWSKL
+595 ALNEWSKL

>member
-1 MSVYVLFAIVLFFI
+1 MSVYVLFAIILFFI
-15 GTLIKSYRAIFI
+15 GTLIKSYRAIYI
-27 LYPYINKPVKPYFR
+27 LYPYINKPIKPYFR

-48 IDFIFPFRISDFVRT
+48 IDFIFPFRISDLVRT

-103 ISILSLFIF
+103 ISILLLFIF

-127 IYYLTVS
+127 IYYLIVS

-164 LLIFSSLSVF
+164 LLIFSLLSVF

-182 VIILKLAIKDISL
+182 VIVLKSAIKDINL

-210 IIKSLY
+210 IMKSLY
-216 TFKGIDLANYIIYL
+216 TFKGINLANYIIYL
-230 TAPNIIIFMISFL
+230 TIPNIIIFIISFM
-243 PFKEKDKKHYLKII
+243 PFKEKDKKYYLKII

-280 DEAYYNM
+280 DEAYYNI

-320 ALADASIKLKSQF
+320 ALAEASIKLKLQF

-338 NQNLPLPKILNS
+338 NQNLPLPKIFNS
-350 IDKDNLFSYDMEYF
+350 VDKDNLFSYDMEYF

-371 TAIHYIEAN
+371 TAIHYFSVEKSLKTLNEILNSLNKSYITIN
-380 NSFEIIKEIIDR
+380 NDNKYYNNLF
-392 LNTNYLNCEKLD
+392 YEKY
-404 NNKIIN
+404 IN
-410 SIYKEHILN
+410 N
-419 NINFICSNPKYKDI
+419 NINISLSNLQIKYLQKYDNFFVNDI
-433 AKYEY
+433 E
-438 ITVNNKKLPNILN
+438 VPNILN
-451 MLEKLKY
+451 LNEYLKLY
-458 FHFSLKH
+458 NSNLNY
-465 DISYIHGD
+465 DIKNIHGD
-473 LTIENILVDSNKNY
+473 LTIENILVDTNGNY
-487 VIIDPA
+487 IIIDPS
-493 PRYNNVF
+493 PMYNNIF

-513 YEYVKGLDN
+513 YEYLKN
-522 FLVEKNNI
+522 SNSWSIEKNSI
-530 EYPDYSTLKYNE
+530 KYADYSTQKYSD
-542 IFNLL
+542 IF
-547 KNYIKD
+547 NYIKQFIVD
-553 KFGTLELKII
+553 NYGNEGLKAT
-563 YFYEAICYIRAM
+563 YFYEAVCHLRTLS
-575 GYMIK
+575 YMVR
-580 LNKKNSILML
+580 LNKNNSVLML
-590 ALAGL
+590 ALSGL
-595 ALEEWSKL
+595 ALNEWSKL

>member
-1 MSVYVLFAIVLFFI
+1 MNVYVLFAIILFFI
-15 GTLIKSYRAIFI
+15 GTLIKSYRAIYI
-27 LYPYINKPVKPYFR
+27 LYPYINKPIKPYFR

-48 IDFIFPFRISDFVRT
+48 IDFIFPFRISDLVRT

-103 ISILSLFIF
+103 ISILLLFIF

-127 IYYLTVS
+127 IYYLIVS

-164 LLIFSSLSVF
+164 LLIFSLLSVF

-182 VIILKLAIKDISL
+182 VIVLKSAIKDINL

-230 TAPNIIIFMISFL
+230 TIPNIIIFIISFL
-243 PFKEKDKKHYLKII
+243 PFKEKDKKYYLKII

-320 ALADASIKLKSQF
+320 ALAEASIKLKLQF

-338 NQNLPLPKILNS
+338 NQNLPLPKIFNS
-350 IDKDNLFSYDMEYF
+350 VDKDNLFSYDMEYF

-371 TAIHYIEAN
+371 TAIHYFSVEKSLKTLNEILNSLNKSYITIN
-380 NSFEIIKEIIDR
+380 NDNKYYNNLF
-392 LNTNYLNCEKLD
+392 YEKY
-404 NNKIIN
+404 IN
-410 SIYKEHILN
+410 N
-419 NINFICSNPKYKDI
+419 NINISLSNLQIKYLQKYDNFFVNDI
-433 AKYEY
+433 E
-438 ITVNNKKLPNILN
+438 VPNILN
-451 MLEKLKY
+451 LNEKLKLY
-458 FHFSLKH
+458 NSNLNY
-465 DISYIHGD
+465 DIKNIHGD
-473 LTIENILVDSNKNY
+473 LTIENILVDTNGNY
-487 VIIDPA
+487 IIIDPS
-493 PRYNNVF
+493 PMYNNIF

-513 YEYVKGLDN
+513 YEYLKN
-522 FLVEKNNI
+522 SNSWSIEKNSI
-530 EYPDYSTLKYNE
+530 KYADYSTQKYSD
-542 IFNLL
+542 IF
-547 KNYIKD
+547 NYIKQFIVD
-553 KFGTLELKII
+553 NYGNEGLKAT
-563 YFYEAICYIRAM
+563 YFYEAVCHLRTLS
-575 GYMIK
+575 YMVR
-580 LNKKNSILML
+580 LNKNNSILML
-590 ALAGL
+590 ALSGL
-595 ALEEWSKL
+595 ALNEWSKL

>member
-1 MSVYVLFAIVLFFI
+1 MSVYVLFAIILFFI
-15 GTLIKSYRAIFI
+15 GTLIKSYRAIYI
-27 LYPYINKPVKPYFR
+27 LYPYINKPIKPYFR

-48 IDFIFPFRISDFVRT
+48 IDFIFPFRISDLVRT

-78 SLAFIERVFDLILAF
+78 SLAFIERVFDLILVF

-103 ISILSLFIF
+103 ISILLLFIF

-127 IYYLTVS
+127 IYYLIVS

-164 LLIFSSLSVF
+164 LLIFSLLSVF

-182 VIILKLAIKDISL
+182 VIVLKSAIKDINL

-230 TAPNIIIFMISFL
+230 TIPNIIIFIISFM
-243 PFKEKDKKHYLKII
+243 PFKEKDKKYYLKII

-320 ALADASIKLKSQF
+320 ALAEASIKLKLQF

-338 NQNLPLPKILNS
+338 NQNLPLPKIFNS
-350 IDKDNLFSYDMEYF
+350 VDKDNLFSYDMEYF

-371 TAIHYIEAN
+371 TAIHYFSVEKSLKTLNEILNSLNKSYITIN
-380 NSFEIIKEIIDR
+380 NDNKYYNNLF
-392 LNTNYLNCEKLD
+392 YEKY
-404 NNKIIN
+404 IN
-410 SIYKEHILN
+410 N
-419 NINFICSNPKYKDI
+419 NINISLSNLQIKYLQKYDNFFVNDI
-433 AKYEY
+433 E
-438 ITVNNKKLPNILN
+438 VPNILN
-451 MLEKLKY
+451 LNEKLKLY
-458 FHFSLKH
+458 NSNLNY
-465 DISYIHGD
+465 DIKNIHGD
-473 LTIENILVDSNKNY
+473 LTIENILVDTNGNY
-487 VIIDPA
+487 IIIDPS
-493 PRYNNVF
+493 PIYNNIF

-513 YEYVKGLDN
+513 YEYLKN
-522 FLVEKNNI
+522 SNSWSIEKNSI
-530 EYPDYSTLKYNE
+530 KYADYSTQKYSD
-542 IFNLL
+542 IF
-547 KNYIKD
+547 NYIKQFIVD
-553 KFGTLELKII
+553 NYGNEGLKTT
-563 YFYEAICYIRAM
+563 YFYEAVCHLRTLS
-575 GYMIK
+575 YMVR
-580 LNKKNSILML
+580 LNKNNSVLML
-590 ALAGL
+590 ALSGL
-595 ALEEWSKL
+595 ALNEWSKL

>member
-1 MSVYVLFAIVLFFI
+1 MSVYVLFAIILFFI
-15 GTLIKSYRAIFI
+15 GTLIKSYRAIYI
-27 LYPYINKPVKPYFR
+27 LYPYINKPIKPYFR

-48 IDFIFPFRISDFVRT
+48 IDFIFPFRISDLVRT

-103 ISILSLFIF
+103 ISILLLFIF

-127 IYYLTVS
+127 IYYLIVS

-164 LLIFSSLSVF
+164 LLIFSLLSVF

-182 VIILKLAIKDISL
+182 VIVLKSAIKDINL

-230 TAPNIIIFMISFL
+230 TIPNIIIFMISFM
-243 PFKEKDKKHYLKII
+243 PFKEKDKKYYLKII

-320 ALADASIKLKSQF
+320 ALAEASIKLKLQF

-338 NQNLPLPKILNS
+338 NQNLPLPKIFNS
-350 IDKDNLFSYDMEYF
+350 VDKDNLFSYDMEYF

-371 TAIHYIEAN
+371 TAIHYFSVEKSLKTLNEILNSLNKSYITIN
-380 NSFEIIKEIIDR
+380 NDNKYYNNLF
-392 LNTNYLNCEKLD
+392 YEKY
-404 NNKIIN
+404 IN
-410 SIYKEHILN
+410 N
-419 NINFICSNPKYKDI
+419 NINISLSNLQIKYLQKYDNFFVNDI
-433 AKYEY
+433 E
-438 ITVNNKKLPNILN
+438 VPNILN
-451 MLEKLKY
+451 LNEKLKLY
-458 FHFSLKH
+458 NSNLNY
-465 DISYIHGD
+465 DIKNIHGD
-473 LTIENILVDSNKNY
+473 LTIENILVDTNGNY
-487 VIIDPA
+487 IIIDPS
-493 PRYNNVF
+493 PMYNNIF

-513 YEYVKGLDN
+513 YEYLKN
-522 FLVEKNNI
+522 SNSWSIEKNSI
-530 EYPDYSTLKYNE
+530 KYADYSTQKYSD
-542 IFNLL
+542 IF
-547 KNYIKD
+547 NYIKQFIVD
-553 KFGTLELKII
+553 NYGNEGLKAT
-563 YFYEAICYIRAM
+563 YFYEAVCHLRTLS
-575 GYMIK
+575 YMVR
-580 LNKKNSILML
+580 LNKNNSILML
-590 ALAGL
+590 ALSGL
-595 ALEEWSKL
+595 ALNEWSKL

>member
-1 MSVYVLFAIVLFFI
+1 MSVYVLFAIILFFI
-15 GTLIKSYRAIFI
+15 GTLIKSYRAIYI
-27 LYPYINKPVKPYFR
+27 LYPYINKPIKPYFR

-48 IDFIFPFRISDFVRT
+48 IDFIFPFRISDLVRT

-103 ISILSLFIF
+103 ISILLLFIF

-127 IYYLTVS
+127 IYYLIVS

-164 LLIFSSLSVF
+164 LLIFSLLSVF

-182 VIILKLAIKDISL
+182 VIVLKSAIKDINL

-230 TAPNIIIFMISFL
+230 TIPNIIIFIISFM
-243 PFKEKDKKHYLKII
+243 PFKEKDKKYYLKII

-320 ALADASIKLKSQF
+320 ALAEASIKLKLQF

-338 NQNLPLPKILNS
+338 NQNLPLPKIFNS
-350 IDKDNLFSYDMEYF
+350 VDKDNLFSYDMEYF
-364 ANGETFF
+364 ANCETFF
-371 TAIHYIEAN
+371 TAIHYFSVEKSLKTLNEILNSLNKSYITIN
-380 NSFEIIKEIIDR
+380 NDNKYYNNLF
-392 LNTNYLNCEKLD
+392 YEKY
-404 NNKIIN
+404 IN
-410 SIYKEHILN
+410 N
-419 NINFICSNPKYKDI
+419 NINISLSNLQIKYLQKYDNFFVNDI
-433 AKYEY
+433 E
-438 ITVNNKKLPNILN
+438 VPNILN
-451 MLEKLKY
+451 LNEYLKLY
-458 FHFSLKH
+458 NSNLNY
-465 DISYIHGD
+465 DIKNIHGD
-473 LTIENILVDSNKNY
+473 LTIENILVDTNGNY
-487 VIIDPA
+487 IIIDPS
-493 PRYNNVF
+493 PMYNNIF

-513 YEYVKGLDN
+513 YEYLKN
-522 FLVEKNNI
+522 SNSWSIEKNSI
-530 EYPDYSTLKYNE
+530 KYADYSTQKYSD
-542 IFNLL
+542 IF
-547 KNYIKD
+547 NYIKQFIVD
-553 KFGTLELKII
+553 NYGNEGLKAT
-563 YFYEAICYIRAM
+563 YFYEAVCHLRTLS
-575 GYMIK
+575 YMVR
-580 LNKKNSILML
+580 LNKNNSVLML
-590 ALAGL
+590 ALSGL
-595 ALEEWSKL
+595 ALNEWSKL

>member
-1 MSVYVLFAIVLFFI
+1 MSVYVLFAIILFFI
-15 GTLIKSYRAIFI
+15 GTLIKSYRAIYI
-27 LYPYINKPVKPYFR
+27 LYPYINKPIKPYFR

-48 IDFIFPFRISDFVRT
+48 IDFIFPFRISDLVRT
-63 FYFSRLTKTSFRMSL
+63 FYFSRLTKTSFRISL

-103 ISILSLFIF
+103 ISILLLFIF

-127 IYYLTVS
+127 IYYLIVS

-164 LLIFSSLSVF
+164 LLIFSLLSVF

-182 VIILKLAIKDISL
+182 VIVLKSAIKDINL

-230 TAPNIIIFMISFL
+230 TIPNIIIFIISFM
-243 PFKEKDKKHYLKII
+243 PFKEKDKKYYFKII

-320 ALADASIKLKSQF
+320 ALAEASIKLKLQF

-338 NQNLPLPKILNS
+338 NQNLPLPKIFNS
-350 IDKDNLFSYDMEYF
+350 VDKDNLFSYDMEYF

-371 TAIHYIEAN
+371 TAIHYFSVEKSLKTLNEILNSLNKSYITIN
-380 NSFEIIKEIIDR
+380 NDNKYYNNLF
-392 LNTNYLNCEKLD
+392 YEKY
-404 NNKIIN
+404 IN
-410 SIYKEHILN
+410 N
-419 NINFICSNPKYKDI
+419 NINISLSNLQIKYLQKYDNFFVNDI
-433 AKYEY
+433 E
-438 ITVNNKKLPNILN
+438 VPNILN
-451 MLEKLKY
+451 LNEKLKLY
-458 FHFSLKH
+458 NSNLNY
-465 DISYIHGD
+465 DIKNIHGD
-473 LTIENILVDSNKNY
+473 LTIENILVDTNGNY
-487 VIIDPA
+487 IIIDPS
-493 PRYNNVF
+493 PMYNNIF

-513 YEYVKGLDN
+513 YEYLKN
-522 FLVEKNNI
+522 SNSWSIEKNSI
-530 EYPDYSTLKYNE
+530 KYADYSTQKYSD
-542 IFNLL
+542 IF
-547 KNYIKD
+547 NYIKQFIVD
-553 KFGTLELKII
+553 NYGNEGLKAT
-563 YFYEAICYIRAM
+563 YFYEAVCHLRTLS
-575 GYMIK
+575 YMVR
-580 LNKKNSILML
+580 LNKNNSVLML
-590 ALAGL
+590 ALSGL
-595 ALEEWSKL
+595 ALNEWSKL

>member
-1 MSVYVLFAIVLFFI
+1 MSVYVLFAIILFFI
-15 GTLIKSYRAIFI
+15 GTLIKSYRAIYI
-27 LYPYINKPVKPYFR
+27 LYPYINKPIKPYFR

-48 IDFIFPFRISDFVRT
+48 IDFIFPFRISDLVRT

-103 ISILSLFIF
+103 ISILLLFIF

-127 IYYLTVS
+127 IYYLIVS

-164 LLIFSSLSVF
+164 LLIFSLLSVF

-182 VIILKLAIKDISL
+182 VIVLKSAIKDINL

-230 TAPNIIIFMISFL
+230 TIPNIIIFIISFI
-243 PFKEKDKKHYLKII
+243 PFKEKDKKYYLKII

-320 ALADASIKLKSQF
+320 ALAEASIKLKLQF

-338 NQNLPLPKILNS
+338 NQNLPLPKIFNS
-350 IDKDNLFSYDMEYF
+350 VDKDNLFSYDMEYF

-371 TAIHYIEAN
+371 TAIHYFSVEKSLKTLNQILNSLNKSYITIN
-380 NSFEIIKEIIDR
+380 NDNKYYNNLF
-392 LNTNYLNCEKLD
+392 YEKY
-404 NNKIIN
+404 IN
-410 SIYKEHILN
+410 N
-419 NINFICSNPKYKDI
+419 NINISLSNLQIKYLQKYDNFFVNDI
-433 AKYEY
+433 E
-438 ITVNNKKLPNILN
+438 VPNILN
-451 MLEKLKY
+451 LNEYLKLY
-458 FHFSLKH
+458 NSNLNY
-465 DISYIHGD
+465 DIKNIHGD
-473 LTIENILVDSNKNY
+473 LTIENILVDTNGNY
-487 VIIDPA
+487 IIIDPS
-493 PRYNNVF
+493 PMYNNIF

-513 YEYVKGLDN
+513 YEYLKN
-522 FLVEKNNI
+522 SNSWSIEKNSI
-530 EYPDYSTLKYNE
+530 KYADYSTQKYSD
-542 IFNLL
+542 IF
-547 KNYIKD
+547 NYIKQFIVD
-553 KFGTLELKII
+553 NYGNEGLKAT
-563 YFYEAICYIRAM
+563 YFYEAVCHLRTLS
-575 GYMIK
+575 YMVR
-580 LNKKNSILML
+580 LNKNNSVLML
-590 ALAGL
+590 ALSGL
-595 ALEEWSKL
+595 ALNEWSKL

>member
-1 MSVYVLFAIVLFFI
+1 MSVYVLFAIILFFI
-15 GTLIKSYRAIFI
+15 GTLIKSYRAIYI
-27 LYPYINKPVKPYFR
+27 LYPYINKPIKPYFR

-48 IDFIFPFRISDFVRT
+48 IDFIFPFRISDLVRT

-103 ISILSLFIF
+103 ISILLLFIF

-127 IYYLTVS
+127 IYYLIVS

-164 LLIFSSLSVF
+164 LLIFSLLSVF

-182 VIILKLAIKDISL
+182 VIVLKSAIKDINL

-230 TAPNIIIFMISFL
+230 TIPNIIIFIISFM
-243 PFKEKDKKHYLKII
+243 PFKEKDKKYYLKII

-320 ALADASIKLKSQF
+320 ALAEASIKLKLQF

-338 NQNLPLPKILNS
+338 NQNLPLPKIFNS
-350 IDKDNLFSYDMEYF
+350 VDKDNLFSYDMEYF

-371 TAIHYIEAN
+371 TAIHYFSVEKSLKTLNEILNSLNKSYITIN
-380 NSFEIIKEIIDR
+380 NYNKYYNNLF
-392 LNTNYLNCEKLD
+392 YEKY
-404 NNKIIN
+404 IN
-410 SIYKEHILN
+410 N
-419 NINFICSNPKYKDI
+419 NINISLSNLQIKYLQKYDNFFVNDI
-433 AKYEY
+433 E
-438 ITVNNKKLPNILN
+438 VPNILN
-451 MLEKLKY
+451 LNEKLKLY
-458 FHFSLKH
+458 NSNLNY
-465 DISYIHGD
+465 DIKNIHGD
-473 LTIENILVDSNKNY
+473 LTIENILVDTNGNY
-487 VIIDPA
+487 IIIDPS
-493 PRYNNVF
+493 PMYNNIF

-513 YEYVKGLDN
+513 YEYLKN
-522 FLVEKNNI
+522 SNSWSIEKNSI
-530 EYPDYSTLKYNE
+530 KYADYSTQKYSD
-542 IFNLL
+542 IF
-547 KNYIKD
+547 NYIKQFIVD
-553 KFGTLELKII
+553 NYGNEGLKAT
-563 YFYEAICYIRAM
+563 YFYEAVCHLRTLS
-575 GYMIK
+575 YMVR
-580 LNKKNSILML
+580 LNKNNSVLML
-590 ALAGL
+590 ALSGL
-595 ALEEWSKL
+595 ALNEWSKL

>member
-1 MSVYVLFAIVLFFI
+1 MSVYVLFAIILFFI
-15 GTLIKSYRAIFI
+15 GTLIKSYRAIYI
-27 LYPYINKPVKPYFR
+27 LYPYINKPIKPYFR

-48 IDFIFPFRISDFVRT
+48 IDFIFPFRISDLVRT

-103 ISILSLFIF
+103 ISILLLFIF

-127 IYYLTVS
+127 IYYLIVS

-164 LLIFSSLSVF
+164 LLIFSLLSVF

-182 VIILKLAIKDISL
+182 VIVLKSAIKDINL

-216 TFKGIDLANYIIYL
+216 TFNGIDLANYIIYL
-230 TAPNIIIFMISFL
+230 TIPNIIIFIISFM
-243 PFKEKDKKHYLKII
+243 PFKEKDKKYYLKII

-320 ALADASIKLKSQF
+320 ALAEASIKLKLQF

-338 NQNLPLPKILNS
+338 NQNLPLPKIFNS
-350 IDKDNLFSYDMEYF
+350 VDKDNLFSYDMEYF

-371 TAIHYIEAN
+371 TAIHYFSVEKSLKTLNEILNSLNKSYITIN
-380 NSFEIIKEIIDR
+380 NDNKYYNNLF
-392 LNTNYLNCEKLD
+392 YEKY
-404 NNKIIN
+404 IN
-410 SIYKEHILN
+410 N
-419 NINFICSNPKYKDI
+419 NINISLSNLQIKYLQKYDNFFVNDI
-433 AKYEY
+433 E
-438 ITVNNKKLPNILN
+438 VPNILN
-451 MLEKLKY
+451 LNEYLKLY
-458 FHFSLKH
+458 NSNLNY
-465 DISYIHGD
+465 DIKNIHGD
-473 LTIENILVDSNKNY
+473 LTIENILVDTNGNY
-487 VIIDPA
+487 IIIDPS
-493 PRYNNVF
+493 PMYNNIF

-513 YEYVKGLDN
+513 YEYLKN
-522 FLVEKNNI
+522 SNSWSIEKNSI
-530 EYPDYSTLKYNE
+530 KYADYSTQKYSD
-542 IFNLL
+542 IF
-547 KNYIKD
+547 NYIKQFIVD
-553 KFGTLELKII
+553 NYGNEGLKAT
-563 YFYEAICYIRAM
+563 YFYEAVCHLRTLS
-575 GYMIK
+575 YMVR
-580 LNKKNSILML
+580 LNKNNSVLML
-590 ALAGL
+590 ALSGL
-595 ALEEWSKL
+595 ALNEWSKL

>member
-1 MSVYVLFAIVLFFI
+1 MSVYVLFAIILFFI
-15 GTLIKSYRAIFI
+15 GTLIKSYRAIYI
-27 LYPYINKPVKPYFR
+27 LYPYINKPIKPYFR

-48 IDFIFPFRISDFVRT
+48 IDFIFPFRISDLVRT

-103 ISILSLFIF
+103 ISILLLFIF

-127 IYYLTVS
+127 IYYLIVS

-164 LLIFSSLSVF
+164 LLIFSLLSVF

-182 VIILKLAIKDISL
+182 VIVLKSAIKDINL

-230 TAPNIIIFMISFL
+230 TIPNIIIFIISFM
-243 PFKEKDKKHYLKII
+243 PFKEKDKKYYLKII

-320 ALADASIKLKSQF
+320 ALAEASIKLKLQF

-338 NQNLPLPKILNS
+338 NQNLPLPKIFNS
-350 IDKDNLFSYDMEYF
+350 VDKDNLFSYDMEYF

-371 TAIHYIEAN
+371 TAIHYFSVEKSLKTLNEILNSLNKSYITIN
-380 NSFEIIKEIIDR
+380 NDNKYYNNLF
-392 LNTNYLNCEKLD
+392 YEKY
-404 NNKIIN
+404 IN
-410 SIYKEHILN
+410 N
-419 NINFICSNPKYKDI
+419 NINISLSNLQIKYLQKYDNFFVNDI
-433 AKYEY
+433 E
-438 ITVNNKKLPNILN
+438 VPNILN
-451 MLEKLKY
+451 LNEYLKLY
-458 FHFSLKH
+458 NSNLNY
-465 DISYIHGD
+465 DIKNIHGD
-473 LTIENILVDSNKNY
+473 LTIENILVDTNGNY
-487 VIIDPA
+487 IIIDPS
-493 PRYNNVF
+493 PMYNNIF

-513 YEYVKGLDN
+513 YEYLKN
-522 FLVEKNNI
+522 SNSWSIEKNSI
-530 EYPDYSTLKYNE
+530 KYADYSTQKYSD
-542 IFNLL
+542 IF
-547 KNYIKD
+547 NYIKQFIVD
-553 KFGTLELKII
+553 NYGNEGLKAT
-563 YFYEAICYIRAM
+563 YFYEAVCHLRTLS
-575 GYMIK
+575 YMVR
-580 LNKKNSILML
+580 LNKNNSILML
-590 ALAGL
+590 ALSGL
-595 ALEEWSKL
+595 ALNEWSKL

>member
-1 MSVYVLFAIVLFFI
+1 MSVYVLFAIILFFI
-15 GTLIKSYRAIFI
+15 GTLIKSYRAIYI
-27 LYPYINKPVKPYFR
+27 LYPYINKPIKPYFR

-48 IDFIFPFRISDFVRT
+48 IDFIFPFRISDLVRT

-103 ISILSLFIF
+103 ISILLLFIF
-112 SMSIFLFCNS
+112 SMYIFLFCNS

-127 IYYLTVS
+127 IYYLIVS

-164 LLIFSSLSVF
+164 LLIFSLLSVF

-182 VIILKLAIKDISL
+182 VIVLKSAIKDINL

-230 TAPNIIIFMISFL
+230 TIPNIIIFIISFM
-243 PFKEKDKKHYLKII
+243 PFKEKDKKYYLKII

-320 ALADASIKLKSQF
+320 ALAEASIKLKLQF

-338 NQNLPLPKILNS
+338 NQNLPLPKIFNS
-350 IDKDNLFSYDMEYF
+350 VDKDNLFSYDMEYF

-371 TAIHYIEAN
+371 TAIHYFSVEKSLKTLNEILNSLNKSYITIN
-380 NSFEIIKEIIDR
+380 NDNKYYNNLF
-392 LNTNYLNCEKLD
+392 YEKY
-404 NNKIIN
+404 IN
-410 SIYKEHILN
+410 N
-419 NINFICSNPKYKDI
+419 NINISLSNLQIKYLQKYDNFFVNDI
-433 AKYEY
+433 E
-438 ITVNNKKLPNILN
+438 VPNILN
-451 MLEKLKY
+451 LNEYLKLY
-458 FHFSLKH
+458 NSNLNY
-465 DISYIHGD
+465 DIKNIHGD
-473 LTIENILVDSNKNY
+473 LTIENILVDTNGNY
-487 VIIDPA
+487 IIIDPS
-493 PRYNNVF
+493 PMYNNIF

-513 YEYVKGLDN
+513 YEYLKN
-522 FLVEKNNI
+522 SNSWSIEKNLI
-530 EYPDYSTLKYNE
+530 KYADYSTQKYSD
-542 IFNLL
+542 IF
-547 KNYIKD
+547 NYIKQFIVD
-553 KFGTLELKII
+553 NYGNEGLKAT
-563 YFYEAICYIRAM
+563 YFYEAVCHLRTLS
-575 GYMIK
+575 YMVR
-580 LNKKNSILML
+580 LNKNNSVLML
-590 ALAGL
+590 ALSGL
-595 ALEEWSKL
+595 ALNEWSKL

>member
-1 MSVYVLFAIVLFFI
+1 MSVYVLFAIILFFI
-15 GTLIKSYRAIFI
+15 GTLIKSYRVIYI
-27 LYPYINKPVKPYFR
+27 LYPYINKPIKPYFR

-48 IDFIFPFRISDFVRT
+48 IDFIFPFRISDLVRT

-103 ISILSLFIF
+103 ISILLLFIF

-127 IYYLTVS
+127 IYYLIVS

-164 LLIFSSLSVF
+164 LLIFSLLSVF

-182 VIILKLAIKDISL
+182 VIVLKSAIKDINL

-230 TAPNIIIFMISFL
+230 TIPNIIIFIISFM
-243 PFKEKDKKHYLKII
+243 PFKEKDKKYYLKII

-320 ALADASIKLKSQF
+320 ALAEASIKLKLQF

-338 NQNLPLPKILNS
+338 NQNLPLPKIFNS
-350 IDKDNLFSYDMEYF
+350 VDKDNLFSYDMEYF

-371 TAIHYIEAN
+371 TAIHYFSVEKSLKTLNEILNSLNKSYITIN
-380 NSFEIIKEIIDR
+380 NDNKYYNNLF
-392 LNTNYLNCEKLD
+392 YEKY
-404 NNKIIN
+404 IN
-410 SIYKEHILN
+410 N
-419 NINFICSNPKYKDI
+419 NINISLSNLQIKYLQKYDNFFVNDI
-433 AKYEY
+433 E
-438 ITVNNKKLPNILN
+438 VPNILN
-451 MLEKLKY
+451 LNEYLKLY
-458 FHFSLKH
+458 NSNLNY
-465 DISYIHGD
+465 DIKNIHGD
-473 LTIENILVDSNKNY
+473 LTIENILVDTNGNY
-487 VIIDPA
+487 IIIDPS
-493 PRYNNVF
+493 PMYNNIF

-513 YEYVKGLDN
+513 YEYLKN
-522 FLVEKNNI
+522 SNSWSIEKNSI
-530 EYPDYSTLKYNE
+530 KYADYSTQKYSD
-542 IFNLL
+542 IF
-547 KNYIKD
+547 NYIKQFIVD
-553 KFGTLELKII
+553 NYGNEGLKAT
-563 YFYEAICYIRAM
+563 YFYEAVCHLRTLS
-575 GYMIK
+575 YMVR
-580 LNKKNSILML
+580 LNKNNSVLML
-590 ALAGL
+590 ALSGL
-595 ALEEWSKL
+595 ALNEWSKL

>member
-1 MSVYVLFAIVLFFI
+1 MSVYVLFAIILFFI
-15 GTLIKSYRAIFI
+15 GTLIKSYRAIYI
-27 LYPYINKPVKPYFR
+27 LYPYINKPIKPYFR

-48 IDFIFPFRISDFVRT
+48 IDFIFPFRISDLVRT

-78 SLAFIERVFDLILAF
+78 SLAFIERVFDLILVF

-103 ISILSLFIF
+103 ISILLLFIF

-127 IYYLTVS
+127 IYYLIVS

-164 LLIFSSLSVF
+164 LLIFSLLSVF

-182 VIILKLAIKDISL
+182 VIVLKSAIKDINL

-230 TAPNIIIFMISFL
+230 TIPNIIIFMISFM
-243 PFKEKDKKHYLKII
+243 PFKEKDKKYYLKII

-320 ALADASIKLKSQF
+320 ALAEASIKLKLQF

-338 NQNLPLPKILNS
+338 NQNLPLPKIFNS
-350 IDKDNLFSYDMEYF
+350 VDKDNLFSYDMEYF

-371 TAIHYIEAN
+371 TAIHYFSVEKSLKTLNEILNSLNKSYITIN
-380 NSFEIIKEIIDR
+380 NDNKYYNNLF
-392 LNTNYLNCEKLD
+392 YEKY
-404 NNKIIN
+404 IN
-410 SIYKEHILN
+410 N
-419 NINFICSNPKYKDI
+419 NINISLSNLQIKYLQKYDNFFVNDI
-433 AKYEY
+433 E
-438 ITVNNKKLPNILN
+438 VPNILN
-451 MLEKLKY
+451 LNEYLKLY
-458 FHFSLKH
+458 NSNLNY
-465 DISYIHGD
+465 DIKNIHGD
-473 LTIENILVDSNKNY
+473 LTIENILVDTNGNY
-487 VIIDPA
+487 IIIDPS
-493 PRYNNVF
+493 PMYNNIF

-513 YEYVKGLDN
+513 YEYLKN
-522 FLVEKNNI
+522 SNSWSIEKNSI
-530 EYPDYSTLKYNE
+530 KYADYSTQKYSD
-542 IFNLL
+542 IF
-547 KNYIKD
+547 NYIKQFIVD
-553 KFGTLELKII
+553 NYGNEGLKTT
-563 YFYEAICYIRAM
+563 YFYEAVCHLRTLS
-575 GYMIK
+575 YMVR
-580 LNKKNSILML
+580 LNKNNSVLML
-590 ALAGL
+590 ALSGL
-595 ALEEWSKL
+595 ALNEWSKL

>member
-1 MSVYVLFAIVLFFI
+1 MSVYVLFAIILFFI
-15 GTLIKSYRAIFI
+15 GTLIKSYRAIYI
-27 LYPYINKPVKPYFR
+27 LYPYINKPIKPYFR

-48 IDFIFPFRISDFVRT
+48 IDFIFPFRISDLVRT

-103 ISILSLFIF
+103 ISILLLFIF

-127 IYYLTVS
+127 IYYLIVS

-164 LLIFSSLSVF
+164 LLIFSLLSVF

-182 VIILKLAIKDISL
+182 VIVLKSAIKDINL

-230 TAPNIIIFMISFL
+230 TIPNIIIFIISFM
-243 PFKEKDKKHYLKII
+243 PFKEKDKKYYLKII

-320 ALADASIKLKSQF
+320 ALAEASIKLKLQF

-338 NQNLPLPKILNS
+338 NQNLPLPKIFNS
-350 IDKDNLFSYDMEYF
+350 VDKDNLFSYDMEYF

-371 TAIHYIEAN
+371 TAIHY
-380 NSFEIIKEIIDR
+380 
-392 LNTNYLNCEKLD
+392 
-404 NNKIIN
+404 
-410 SIYKEHILN
+410 
-419 NINFICSNPKYKDI
+419 
-433 AKYEY
+433 
-438 ITVNNKKLPNILN
+438 
-451 MLEKLKY
+451 
-458 FHFSLKH
+458 FSV
-465 DISYIHGD
+465 DISIG
-473 LTIENILVDSNKNY
+473 E
-487 VIIDPA
+487 
-493 PRYNNVF
+493 
-500 AEYSKLFQSLHGK
+500 
-513 YEYVKGLDN
+513 
-522 FLVEKNNI
+522 
-530 EYPDYSTLKYNE
+530 
-542 IFNLL
+542 
-547 KNYIKD
+547 
-553 KFGTLELKII
+553 
-563 YFYEAICYIRAM
+563 
-575 GYMIK
+575 
-580 LNKKNSILML
+580 
-590 ALAGL
+590 
-595 ALEEWSKL
+595 

>member
-1 MSVYVLFAIVLFFI
+1 MSVYVLFAIILFFI
-15 GTLIKSYRAIFI
+15 GTLIKSYRAIYI
-27 LYPYINKPVKPYFR
+27 LYPYINKPIKPYFR

-48 IDFIFPFRISDFVRT
+48 IDFIFPFRISDLVRT

-103 ISILSLFIF
+103 ISILLLFIF

-127 IYYLTVS
+127 IYYLIVS

-144 LGFYWALYRLKI
+144 LGFYWALYRLKT

-164 LLIFSSLSVF
+164 LLIFSLLSVF

-182 VIILKLAIKDISL
+182 VIVLKSAIKDINL

-230 TAPNIIIFMISFL
+230 TIPNIIIFIISFM
-243 PFKEKDKKHYLKII
+243 PFKEKDKKYYLKII

-320 ALADASIKLKSQF
+320 ALAEASIKLKLQF

-338 NQNLPLPKILNS
+338 NQNLPLPKIFNS
-350 IDKDNLFSYDMEYF
+350 VDKDNLFSYDMEYF

-371 TAIHYIEAN
+371 TAIHYFSVEKSLKTLNEILNSLNKSYITIN
-380 NSFEIIKEIIDR
+380 NDNKYYNNLF
-392 LNTNYLNCEKLD
+392 YEKY
-404 NNKIIN
+404 IN
-410 SIYKEHILN
+410 N
-419 NINFICSNPKYKDI
+419 NINISLSNLQIKYLQKYDNFFVNDI
-433 AKYEY
+433 E
-438 ITVNNKKLPNILN
+438 VPNILN
-451 MLEKLKY
+451 LNEYLKLY
-458 FHFSLKH
+458 NSNLNY
-465 DISYIHGD
+465 DIKNIHGD
-473 LTIENILVDSNKNY
+473 LTIENILVDTNGNY
-487 VIIDPA
+487 IIIDPS
-493 PRYNNVF
+493 PMYNNIF

-513 YEYVKGLDN
+513 YEYLKN
-522 FLVEKNNI
+522 SNSWSIEKNSI
-530 EYPDYSTLKYNE
+530 KYADYSTQKYSD
-542 IFNLL
+542 IF
-547 KNYIKD
+547 NYIKQFIVD
-553 KFGTLELKII
+553 NYGNEGLKAT
-563 YFYEAICYIRAM
+563 YFYEAVCHLRTLS
-575 GYMIK
+575 YMVR
-580 LNKKNSILML
+580 LNKNNSVLML
-590 ALAGL
+590 ALSGL
-595 ALEEWSKL
+595 ALNEWSKL

>member
-1 MSVYVLFAIVLFFI
+1 MSVYVLFAIILFFI
-15 GTLIKSYRAIFI
+15 GTLIKSYRAIYI
-27 LYPYINKPVKPYFR
+27 LYPYINKPIKPYFR

-48 IDFIFPFRISDFVRT
+48 IDFIFPFRISDLVRT

-103 ISILSLFIF
+103 ISILLLFIF

-127 IYYLTVS
+127 IYYLIVS

-164 LLIFSSLSVF
+164 LLIFSLLSVF

-182 VIILKLAIKDISL
+182 VIVLKSAIKDINL

-230 TAPNIIIFMISFL
+230 TIPNIIIFIISFM
-243 PFKEKDKKHYLKII
+243 PFKEKDKKYYLKII

-320 ALADASIKLKSQF
+320 ALAEASIKLKLQF

-338 NQNLPLPKILNS
+338 NQNLPLPKIFNS
-350 IDKDNLFSYDMEYF
+350 VDKDNLFSYDMEYF

-371 TAIHYIEAN
+371 TAIHYFSVEKSLKTLNEILNSLNKSYITIN
-380 NSFEIIKEIIDR
+380 NDNKYYNNLF
-392 LNTNYLNCEKLD
+392 YEKY
-404 NNKIIN
+404 IN
-410 SIYKEHILN
+410 N
-419 NINFICSNPKYKDI
+419 NINISLSNLQIKYLQKYDNFFVNDI
-433 AKYEY
+433 E
-438 ITVNNKKLPNILN
+438 VPNILN
-451 MLEKLKY
+451 LNEYLKLY
-458 FHFSLKH
+458 NSNLNY
-465 DISYIHGD
+465 DIKNIHGD
-473 LTIENILVDSNKNY
+473 LTIENILVDTNGNY
-487 VIIDPA
+487 IIIDPS
-493 PRYNNVF
+493 PMYNNIF

-513 YEYVKGLDN
+513 YEYLKN
-522 FLVEKNNI
+522 SNSWSIEKNSI
-530 EYPDYSTLKYNE
+530 KYADYSTQKYSD
-542 IFNLL
+542 IF
-547 KNYIKD
+547 NYIKQFIVD
-553 KFGTLELKII
+553 NYGNEGLKTT
-563 YFYEAICYIRAM
+563 YFYEAVCHLRTLS
-575 GYMIK
+575 YMVR
-580 LNKKNSILML
+580 LNKNNSVLML
-590 ALAGL
+590 ALSGL
-595 ALEEWSKL
+595 ALNEWSKL

>member
-1 MSVYVLFAIVLFFI
+1 MSVYVLFAIILFFI
-15 GTLIKSYRAIFI
+15 GTLIKSYRAIYI
-27 LYPYINKPVKPYFR
+27 LYPYINKPIKPYFR

-48 IDFIFPFRISDFVRT
+48 IDFIFPFRISDLVRT
-63 FYFSRLTKTSFRMSL
+63 FYYSRLTKTSFRMSL

-103 ISILSLFIF
+103 ISILLLFIF

-127 IYYLTVS
+127 IYYLIVS

-164 LLIFSSLSVF
+164 LLIFSLLSVF

-182 VIILKLAIKDISL
+182 VIVLKSAIKDINL

-230 TAPNIIIFMISFL
+230 TIPNIIIFIISFI
-243 PFKEKDKKHYLKII
+243 PFKEKDKKYYLKII

-320 ALADASIKLKSQF
+320 ALAEASIKLKLQF

-338 NQNLPLPKILNS
+338 NQNLPLPKIFNS
-350 IDKDNLFSYDMEYF
+350 VDKDNLFSYDMEYF

-371 TAIHYIEAN
+371 TAIHYFSVEKSLKTLNEILNSLNKSYITIN
-380 NSFEIIKEIIDR
+380 NDNKYYNNLF
-392 LNTNYLNCEKLD
+392 YEKY
-404 NNKIIN
+404 IN
-410 SIYKEHILN
+410 N
-419 NINFICSNPKYKDI
+419 NINISLSNLQIKYLQKYDNFFVNDI
-433 AKYEY
+433 E
-438 ITVNNKKLPNILN
+438 VPNILN
-451 MLEKLKY
+451 LNEYLKLY
-458 FHFSLKH
+458 NSNLNY
-465 DISYIHGD
+465 DIKNIHGD
-473 LTIENILVDSNKNY
+473 LTIENILVDTNGNY
-487 VIIDPA
+487 IIIDPS
-493 PRYNNVF
+493 PMYNNIF

-513 YEYVKGLDN
+513 YEYLKN
-522 FLVEKNNI
+522 SNSWSIEKNSI
-530 EYPDYSTLKYNE
+530 KYADYSTQKYSD
-542 IFNLL
+542 IF
-547 KNYIKD
+547 NYIKQFIVD
-553 KFGTLELKII
+553 NYGNEGLKAT
-563 YFYEAICYIRAM
+563 YFYEAVCHLRTLS
-575 GYMIK
+575 YMVR
-580 LNKKNSILML
+580 LNKNNSILML
-590 ALAGL
+590 ALSGL
-595 ALEEWSKL
+595 ALNEWSKL